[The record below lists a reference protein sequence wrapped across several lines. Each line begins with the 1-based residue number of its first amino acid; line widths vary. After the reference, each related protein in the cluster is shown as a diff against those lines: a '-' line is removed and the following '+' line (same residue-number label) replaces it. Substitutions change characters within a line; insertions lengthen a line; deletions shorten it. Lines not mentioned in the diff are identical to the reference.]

1 MVGYEPTKSPKEIPV
16 PGLNLSRAEAK
27 ERADHLYVNSY
38 VVTLDVTKG
47 EETFYSKSEVSFT
60 CNKPGYATFIDAVG
74 RSVISATLNGVAV
87 DTSNFDGESIFLTN
101 LAEDNLLV
109 IEIEA

>member
-1 MVGYEPTKSPKEIPV
+1 M

-27 ERADHLYVNSY
+27 DRADHLYVNSY

-74 RSVISATLNGVAV
+74 RSVISATLNGVAA
-87 DTSNFDGESIFLTN
+87 DTSNFDGEKHLPNKPSCRQSLGDRDRSRVLQVWRRSSAFS
-101 LAEDNLLV
+101 
-109 IEIEA
+109 

>member
-1 MVGYEPTKSPKEIPV
+1 M

-47 EETFYSKSEVSFT
+47 EETFYSKSRFHSHV
-60 CNKPGYATFIDAVG
+60 
-74 RSVISATLNGVAV
+74 
-87 DTSNFDGESIFLTN
+87 TS
-101 LAEDNLLV
+101 LAMQPLLMLLV
-109 IEIEA
+109 AQ

>member
-1 MVGYEPTKSPKEIPV
+1 MVGYEPTKSPKEIQV

-47 EETFYSKSEVSFT
+47 CSPLTFS
-60 CNKPGYATFIDAVG
+60 GQ
-74 RSVISATLNGVAV
+74 SAP
-87 DTSNFDGESIFLTN
+87 
-101 LAEDNLLV
+101 
-109 IEIEA
+109 

>member
-1 MVGYEPTKSPKEIPV
+1 MVGYEPTKSPKEIQV

-60 CNKPGYATFIDAVG
+60 CNKPGYLQPDPKLSWIDILRRVPSKNVCAECK
-74 RSVISATLNGVAV
+74 VIKTPR
-87 DTSNFDGESIFLTN
+87 T
-101 LAEDNLLV
+101 
-109 IEIEA
+109 